1 MAATELST
9 IAILRIT
16 LEKDGVPGGTMCTGF
31 AELIGLTH
39 LNFNSDVIIF
49 VLIWTTLDIKACIPM
64 LVIK

>member
-9 IAILRIT
+9 IAISRIT
-16 LEKDGVPGGTMCTGF
+16 LEKDGVPGGTGF